1 MRRPKTSPGV
11 PHEQNFQIPP
21 PPPRLLATAHEAPP
35 HLDIASPS
43 DYVRQ
48 RVHSRA
54 LPQPAG
60 VTNTHAPAIPSKA
73 FDGRNIPSYGGM
85 TQHIVGANLRIGAEN
100 EAAVRMKEEMQAQ
113 QRAIEEDRRRMQ
125 AIAAEE
131 RRFEEE
137 ARERKRWQEEEE
149 ARLAR
154 EREAERRE
162 AERREAERREAE
174 RREAE
179 RREAERREAERIRL
193 EAEEADRIRKEV
205 EAAERH
211 RLEREAEARR
221 EEAERQ
227 RLERERKDQWE
238 REERERQERWERDEA
253 ERIRWLLNEK
263 QRMDDERMA
272 QMEGMREEMRMEFQR
287 QRAELEAA
295 AAAAQLEAEEAAR
308 KRERELQEQ
317 RDAELAK
324 FIAEET
330 QSPSPSPPPT
340 PAPPVQAL
348 DGGPLQANAPLP
360 SYEEVDS
367 GQLSPHARAP
377 IRHSPSPRSRILPLP
392 PTPPIFPAAQPP
404 YHEPYQ
410 PMSMG
415 NPSGPNSSEGAR
427 TPLRRSPNHQPIE
440 LPQENPVFRT
450 VSPPMNGHIHGS
462 ESFDHTHLQHRPN
475 GLNRNAIS
483 LGGAN
488 PGRAP
493 QPRIGG
499 FNPHQPRTSPSMPI
513 RHLTPE
519 EALPVGARPGMGS
532 GPGAPRPVSSII
544 PNASNSS
551 AGPSQP
557 LYPSAIPVPGP
568 NPASGSGS
576 GSGSGPG
583 PWATQYG
590 DPPPDGISGICE
602 SAI

>member
-1 MRRPKTSPGV
+1 MRRPKTSSGV
-11 PHEQNFQIPP
+11 PQEQNFQIPP
-21 PPPRLLATAHEAPP
+21 PPPRILAIAHEAHP

-60 VTNTHAPAIPSKA
+60 VTNTHTPAIPSKA
-73 FDGRNIPSYGGM
+73 FDGRNLPSYGGM
-85 TQHIVGANLRIGAEN
+85 TQHIVGANLRIGVEN
-100 EAAVRMKEEMQAQ
+100 EAAVRMKEDMQAQ

-131 RRFEEE
+131 RRLEEE
-137 ARERKRWQEEEE
+137 ARERKRRQEEEE

-154 EREAERRE
+154 ERE

-227 RLERERKDQWE
+227 RLERERREQWE

-287 QRAELEAA
+287 QKAELEAA
-295 AAAAQLEAEEAAR
+295 AAAAQLEAEEATR

-340 PAPPVQAL
+340 PAPPRQAV
-348 DGGPLQANAPLP
+348 DGGPLQANGPLP

-367 GQLSPHARAP
+367 GQLSPHPHGP

-392 PTPPIFPAAQPP
+392 PPTPPIYPAPQPP

-410 PMSMG
+410 PVSMG
-415 NPSGPNSSEGAR
+415 NPSGPSSSEGAR

-440 LPQENPVFRT
+440 LPPENPAFRT

-475 GLNRNAIS
+475 PGLNRNAIS
-483 LGGAN
+483 VGGAN
-488 PGRAP
+488 PGR
-493 QPRIGG
+493 PRIGG
-499 FNPHQPRTSPSMPI
+499 FNPQQPRTSPSMPI

-519 EALPVGARPGMGS
+519 EALPVGARPGMNS
-532 GPGAPRPVSSII
+532 GPGAPRPVSSVV
-544 PNASNSS
+544 PNGSNSS

-557 LYPSAIPVPGP
+557 LYPSANPVPGP
-568 NPASGSGS
+568 SSGSGS
-576 GSGSGPG
+576 GSG

-590 DPPPDGISGICE
+590 DPPPDGVSGICK
-602 SAI
+602 